1 MSISPLKIIHLSSA
15 HPDLDVRIFLK
26 ECRSLAQRFPNAEVH
41 LVLAGVAER
50 VEDHVNIHSVEARSG
65 SRIKRMWQTV
75 NEVYQKGMALDGTIY
90 HLHDPELLRIALK
103 LKRKGKRVIY
113 DAHEDLPRQ
122 LLGKSYLPMRG
133 MVSRIFEFY
142 ENYVVKRLDA
152 VITATPFIRE
162 RFQKIHPRVIDIN
175 NYPLLSEL
183 AFDESTEERTHVCY
197 IGGLTPIRGISQL
210 VDAMQYTQT
219 TLQLAGALDDVF
231 QSKLSESAGWS
242 KVVSCGHV
250 NRKEALAIK
259 QKAFAGIVTFLPFP
273 NHVNAQPNKIFEYM
287 ASGIPVIGSNF
298 PMWKLL
304 IEAQHVG
311 LCVDPEDP
319 KAIGE
324 AIEYLRSNPE
334 IAKTMG
340 ARGKK
345 LVQDTFNWTVEE
357 DKLVGCYTEILNE

>member
-1 MSISPLKIIHLSSA
+1 M
-15 HPDLDVRIFLK
+15 
-26 ECRSLAQRFPNAEVH
+26 
-41 LVLAGVAER
+41 
-50 VEDHVNIHSVEARSG
+50 
-65 SRIKRMWQTV
+65 
-75 NEVYQKGMALDGTIY
+75 
-90 HLHDPELLRIALK
+90 
-103 LKRKGKRVIY
+103 
-113 DAHEDLPRQ
+113 
-122 LLGKSYLPMRG
+122 
-133 MVSRIFEFY
+133 
-142 ENYVVKRLDA
+142 
-152 VITATPFIRE
+152 TATPFIRE

-231 QSKLSESAGWS
+231 KSNLSESAGWS

-259 QKAFAGIVTFLPFP
+259 QKSFAGIVTFLPFP

-304 IEAQHVG
+304 IEAQNVG

-345 LVQDTFNWTVEE
+345 LVQDTFNWNVEE
-357 DKLVGCYTEILNE
+357 EKLVGCYTEILNE